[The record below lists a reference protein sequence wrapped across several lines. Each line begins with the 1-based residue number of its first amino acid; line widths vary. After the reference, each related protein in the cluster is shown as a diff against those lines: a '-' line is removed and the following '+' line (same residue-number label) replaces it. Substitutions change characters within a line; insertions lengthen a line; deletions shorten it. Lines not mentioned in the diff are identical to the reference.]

1 MSRFLASLTGRLGD
15 SLTRAN
21 RRRQFQEALFDAV
34 KDGKL
39 TEEEMEELSRFRD
52 EYGFTEEDIRPVRVQ
67 LYLIAFESVSED
79 ENVSEDEWNEMS
91 KIQTFLG
98 IKDTEVGPTKK
109 ELLRLHILNEI
120 DHGHLPVVR
129 PKALALPDGERAHWV
144 EKVELQSKSA
154 EQKGTLVVTNKRL
167 IFQSKKP
174 FALRLPKI
182 LDVRGDELQLRVAE
196 AGDKP
201 ARVFRLNDRST
212 RGILQSAL
220 SRAMM
225 LYGT

>member
-21 RRRQFQEALFDAV
+21 RRREFQEALFDAV

-39 TEEEMEELSRFRD
+39 TGEEMEELSRFRD

-67 LYLIAFESVSED
+67 LYLIAFQSVAED
-79 ENVSEDEWNEMS
+79 ENVTEDEWNEMG

-98 IKDTEVGPTKK
+98 IKDTEVGATKK

-129 PKALALPDGERAHWV
+129 PRGLALPDGERAHWV
-144 EKVELQSKSA
+144 EKAELQSKTT
-154 EQKGTLVVTNKRL
+154 EQAGTLVLTNKRL
-167 IFQSKKP
+167 IFRSKKP
-174 FALRLPKI
+174 LALRLPKI
-182 LDVRGDELQLRVAE
+182 LDVRGDGLQLRVAE

-201 ARVFRLNDRST
+201 PKVFRLNDRAT
-212 RGILQSAL
+212 RGILRSAL
-220 SRAMM
+220 SRAMT